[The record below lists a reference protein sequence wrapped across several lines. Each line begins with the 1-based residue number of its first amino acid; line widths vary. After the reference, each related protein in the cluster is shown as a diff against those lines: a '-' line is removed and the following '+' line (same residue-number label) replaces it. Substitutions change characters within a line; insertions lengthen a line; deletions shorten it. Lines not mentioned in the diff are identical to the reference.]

1 MFERVKA
8 YKRLYKSYK
17 FLRGCKILAEMT
29 ENDEMLKEVNETLYL
44 NEKLKKSMWRNRN
57 LAEIY
62 NLESIRNGL

>member
-29 ENDEMLKEVNETLYL
+29 ENEELLKGVNETLYL
-44 NEKLKKSMWRNRN
+44 NEKLKKSMWLNRK
-57 LAEIY
+57 LAERY
-62 NLESIRNGL
+62 NLGSIRNGL

>member
-29 ENDEMLKEVNETLYL
+29 ENEELLKGVNETLYL
-44 NEKLKKSMWRNRN
+44 NEKLKKSMWLNRK
-57 LAEIY
+57 LAERY
-62 NLESIRNGL
+62 NLESIKNGL

>member
-8 YKRLYKSYK
+8 YKKLHNSYK

-29 ENDEMLKEVNETLYL
+29 ENDELLKAVNETFYL
-44 NEKLKKSMWRNRN
+44 NEKLKKSMWLNRK
-57 LAEIY
+57 LAERY

>member
-29 ENDEMLKEVNETLYL
+29 ENEELLKEVNETLYL
-44 NEKLKKSMWRNRN
+44 NEKLKKSMWLDRK
-57 LAEIY
+57 LAERY
-62 NLESIRNGL
+62 NLESIKNGL